1 VWPRR
6 RVEQRAGLEIV
17 DTPTF
22 RYCPFTTCKSAN
34 EKQTELRNFKKY
46 DNVAVLQAI

>member
-1 VWPRR
+1 MRAGRRGVWPRR

-22 RYCPFTTCKSAN
+22 RYCPFTTCKSASEN
-34 EKQTELRNFKKY
+34 HADRTYK
-46 DNVAVLQAI
+46 I